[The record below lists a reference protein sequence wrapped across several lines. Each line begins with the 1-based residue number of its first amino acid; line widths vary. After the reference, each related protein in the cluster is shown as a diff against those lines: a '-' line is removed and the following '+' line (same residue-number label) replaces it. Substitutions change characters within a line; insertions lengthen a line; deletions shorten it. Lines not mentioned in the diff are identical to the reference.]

1 MVPPKKMWNSV
12 SAQWCRGKKCGI
24 LFLIDGVSTEAAESC
39 FWSMVHRGCCPD
51 HVHGWSCLGKPC
63 VCLPGEGFGHQRICA
78 FTRFREWLCPN
89 CINMGDGSGGCPV
102 VWGAGRRCS
111 RALRAPRRFA
121 GNHLEWILL
130 DLRCPLSLGWG
141 SRQWSAFGREMGMCV
156 GLASRN
162 LVIRTSE
169 SEHQEP
175 LRQTYQHA

>member
-1 MVPPKKMWNSV
+1 MVPPKKLRNSV
-12 SAQWCRGKKCGI
+12 SAQWCRGKQCGI
-24 LFLIDGVSTEAAESC
+24 LFLINGVSTEAAESC

-63 VCLPGEGFGHQRICA
+63 VCLSGEGFGHQRICA

-102 VWGAGRRCS
+102 VWGARRGCS

-141 SRQWSAFGREMGMCV
+141 QIKTNKTCSF
-156 GLASRN
+156 
-162 LVIRTSE
+162 
-169 SEHQEP
+169 EP
-175 LRQTYQHA
+175 A